1 MGFSDDL
8 QAETRARSKCKL
20 EAVRE
25 NMSAEDR
32 ASLDAAM
39 ENIDFV
45 PTEVIIR
52 ALKRDPNNPLI
63 GRKVVLKHRQREC
76 SCFDGGATS

>member
-1 MGFSDDL
+1 MGFEDDL
-8 QAETRARSKCKL
+8 AAEKRSTNRCKIDG
-20 EAVRE
+20 VRE
-25 NMSAEDR
+25 RMNKEDR

-39 ENIDFV
+39 DDHDRI

-63 GRKVVLKHRQREC
+63 GRKVVIKHRQREC
-76 SCFDGGATS
+76 SCFNEGTA